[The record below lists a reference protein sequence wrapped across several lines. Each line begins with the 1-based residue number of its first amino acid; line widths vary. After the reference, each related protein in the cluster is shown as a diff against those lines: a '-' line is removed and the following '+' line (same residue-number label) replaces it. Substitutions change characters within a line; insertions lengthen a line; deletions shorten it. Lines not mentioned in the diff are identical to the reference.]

1 MKYDLLFARRRSLL
15 VLLLA
20 VLLCATLF
28 TGGSASAQSG
38 NTDVRYVTDEFEITM
53 RRGPSTD
60 NAIVRMLSSGTPLR
74 VLSTD
79 SASGYTEVQLTTSET
94 RGFVLTRYLM
104 GEQDARSQLSALQQ
118 RIAELRS
125 QSGDRGRELDD
136 LRQASAAAAERISSL
151 ERDNTRLEAELSELQ
166 RKASNVINIDRENTT
181 LRRTLTDAEIQVQ
194 ALQEENQQLSSRQLI
209 VWFVVGAAVLLL
221 GIILGLVLPT
231 LRRRKRGG
239 YGGGDLL

>member
-1 MKYDLLFARRRSLL
+1 MKSMQTFIHHCVLAAALLGCAAL
-15 VLLLA
+15 VCDSALA
-20 VLLCATLF
+20 QD
-28 TGGSASAQSG
+28 G
-38 NTDVRYVTDEFEITM
+38 DVRYVSDQFEITM

-60 NAIVRMLSSGTPLR
+60 NAITRMLPSGTPLR
-74 VLSTD
+74 VLSSD
-79 SASGYTEVQLTTSET
+79 GASGYGEVQLTTSNT

-104 GEQDARSQLSALQQ
+104 REQDARSQLASLQQ
-118 RIAELRS
+118 RIEELRD

-136 LRQASAAAAERISSL
+136 LRQASAAAAERIASL
-151 ERDNTRLEAELSELQ
+151 ESENERLETELNALQ
-166 RKASNVINIDRENTT
+166 RKAANVINIDRETTT
-181 LRRTLTDAEIQVQ
+181 LRKTLTDAEIQVQ